1 MPPPPDTVLAPSP
14 PDLAGLSAPPHDL
27 EAEMSVL
34 GAILIS
40 DRTLYALVIEEGLKP
55 EDFYRERH
63 RLIYDAMLGLYRE
76 GEPIDVLTVTEQLK
90 QRGRLDDVGGESSV
104 DALAGAVPSVANAR
118 RYAQIVR
125 ENALMRRLLTA
136 TYEIQT
142 EVGEH
147 RYAPR
152 DLVERAEK
160 MMLEVAHDDRQ
171 ADFRRIEEVLYEELE
186 KMQRLSAEGTSL
198 TGTPSGFKDLDEI
211 TGGFQP
217 GNLIIVAARP
227 SMGKSAL
234 VTNIAENAAID

>member
-1 MPPPPDTVLAPSP
+1 MAATHEPPLPSP
-14 PDLAGLSAPPHDL
+14 PDQVAGLTAPPHNL

-63 RLIYDAMLGLYRE
+63 RLIYDAMLRLYRE

-90 QRGRLDDVGGESSV
+90 QRGQLDDVGGESSV

-142 EVGEH
+142 EVGEQV
-147 RYAPR
+147 RVAEDLAEREVGLRDGDVAPH
-152 DLVERAEK
+152 V
-160 MMLEVAHDDRQ
+160 V
-171 ADFRRIEEVLYEELE
+171 
-186 KMQRLSAEGTSL
+186 G
-198 TGTPSGFKDLDEI
+198 
-211 TGGFQP
+211 
-217 GNLIIVAARP
+217 
-227 SMGKSAL
+227 
-234 VTNIAENAAID
+234 